1 MLSQVQCKLKSCGIC
16 GMSADSTVFRA
27 DSARNRGVVVKSL
40 GCVGC
45 MMSFGG
51 SWGIVS
57 LGWYEM
63 NGYRPRGVAVGGWS
77 FVMQW

>member
-1 MLSQVQCKLKSCGIC
+1 MVAAGVQAVAAG
-16 GMSADSTVFRA
+16 ARA
-27 DSARNRGVVVKSL
+27 VAEGARVGCQ

-45 MMSFGG
+45 VMSFGG

-57 LGWYEM
+57 LVWYEM